1 MKRCFIIALLVLATC
16 AFAQQP
22 TPVAPADATDTV
34 AAIPPHDGK
43 PIATVLA
50 AWAKRHVKTLV
61 VEPRLT
67 ALVKIDPSVTEFEQ
81 GLILA
86 MKPYNNLIWRKVYL
100 REKMELPKPERLAAM
115 VRTMVSAESTDIIV
129 QDPKASKISSF
140 VKSVDVPKGFEA
152 GLSKMTPPSSTK
164 CIYVVIDKRPA
175 WSQTDGLNLLDL
187 IADPSLINENT
198 LNEQNM
204 AAVMKM
210 TCESIMK
217 MPPERRPEALRGL
230 SVMVDTLDVRTAVS
244 WKMDAE
250 KLMDSTSDK
259 AEALLRRQIMEN
271 LAVQKELSP
280 EDLTLLI
287 ATGTYAQQPQPQSG
301 VPVAVAGFPVS
312 DGEPIAAV
320 LAGWAKKYNKTLVV
334 EPSLITQV
342 KLDLSARTIEQ
353 GLDLALKPYQN
364 ITWRK
369 VYLHAKVEQPKP
381 DRLAAIVRTMVAME
395 ATGLIVQDP
404 ATSKI
409 GSFVKWADL
418 PQDYEDGLSKMNPV
432 IAAKTVYVVFDAK
445 PSWASADGLNLQ
457 DLTAGPSC
465 LTADTL
471 NEQNIKAI
479 NQKMITA
486 MKKMDPESRA
496 KVMKSYL
503 ESAEGCDARTRVGM
517 LVASQKR
524 RAKMTPEEIEYEKR
538 RGDEYSDVMREMG
551 AFGIPSEEEMK

>member
-1 MKRCFIIALLVLATC
+1 MKRCFIIALLVMASA

-22 TPVAPADATDTV
+22 PAAALADATDTV
-34 AAIPPHDGK
+34 AAKPPHDGK

-50 AWAKRHVKTLV
+50 AWAKQHVKTLV

-67 ALVKIDPSVTEFEQ
+67 ALVKIYPGVTEFEQ
-81 GLILA
+81 GLNLA
-86 MKPYNNLIWRKVYL
+86 LKPYKNLIWRKVYL
-100 REKMELPKPERLAAM
+100 REKMELPKPERLTAM

-140 VKSVDVPKGFEA
+140 VKFVDVPMGFEA
-152 GLSKMTPPSSTK
+152 GLSKMTPPFGTK

-204 AAVMKM
+204 AAIQKM

-217 MPPERRPEALRGL
+217 MPPASRPEAIRGMGG
-230 SVMVDTLDVRTAVS
+230 MVDTLDVRTVVS

-280 EDLTLLI
+280 EDLALLI

-320 LAGWAKKYNKTLVV
+320 LAGWAEKYNKTLVV

-342 KLDLSARTIEQ
+342 KLDLSARTFEQ

-364 ITWRK
+364 ISWRK
-369 VYLHAKVEQPKP
+369 VYLRAKAAQPKP
-381 DRLAAIVRTMVAME
+381 DRLAAMVRTMVTLE
-395 ATGLIVQDP
+395 ASGLIVQEP
-404 ATSKI
+404 TTSKI
-409 GSFVKWADL
+409 GSYVKSADV
-418 PQDYEDGLSKMNPV
+418 PTDYEAGLSKMNPAF
-432 IAAKTVYVVFDAK
+432 AAKPVYVVFDAK
-445 PSWASADGLNLQ
+445 PSWVSADGLNLQ
-457 DLTAGPSC
+457 DLTADPSC
-465 LTADTL
+465 LTTDTL
-471 NEQNIKAI
+471 NAQNIKAI
-479 NQKMITA
+479 NQKLIEA

-496 KVMKSYL
+496 KAMKSYL

-524 RAKMTPEEIEYEKR
+524 RAKMTPEEIENEKR
-538 RGDEYSDVMREMG
+538 RGNEYTDVMREMG
-551 AFGIPSEEEMK
+551 AFGMPPPEAK